1 MVDSKSSPGTSE
13 AAWRTALVL
22 MVSLPIGVTLLA
34 AIGLWLGTTEPRT
47 AAVDTASLTLA
58 WVVVTLTTSVA
69 AVIAWQRMVK
79 PLVPSSGFR
88 ADAPSADELGRLQTG
103 LIVCMALVEGA
114 ALFGGVLLILGAG
127 PAPALVGVILIW
139 TAFLALRPRRG
150 WYGLR

>member
-1 MVDSKSSPGTSE
+1 MIDSDSSPDTPE
-13 AAWRTALVL
+13 AAWRTALILV
-22 MVSLPIGVTLLA
+22 VSLPIGVTLLA
-34 AIGLWLGTTEPRT
+34 AVGLWLNATEVGTT
-47 AAVDTASLTLA
+47 AVDTAPLTLA
-58 WVVVTLTTSVA
+58 WIVLTLATSVV

-88 ADAPSADELGRLQTG
+88 AHPPSGDEIGRLQTG

-127 PAPALVGVILIW
+127 PAPALVGVVLIW
-139 TAFLALRPRRG
+139 TAFLVLRPRRG

>member
-1 MVDSKSSPGTSE
+1 MVDSTSSPDAPEG
-13 AAWRTALVL
+13 AWRTALIL

-34 AIGLWLGTTEPRT
+34 AVGLWLGTTEPRT
-47 AAVDTASLTLA
+47 AAMDTAPLELA
-58 WVVVTLTTSVA
+58 WVVLTLATSIA
-69 AVIAWQRMVK
+69 AVIAWRRMVR

-88 ADAPSADELGRLQTG
+88 ADPPSENDLGRLQTG
-103 LIVCMALVEGA
+103 LIVCMALIEGA

-127 PAPALVGVILIW
+127 PAPALAGVILIW

>member
-1 MVDSKSSPGTSE
+1 MVDSESSPGTPE
-13 AAWRTALVL
+13 AAWRTALIL

-47 AAVDTASLTLA
+47 AAMDTTPLTLA
-58 WVVVTLTTSVA
+58 WVVLTLATSVA
-69 AVIAWQRMVK
+69 AVIAWQRMVN
-79 PLVPSSGFR
+79 PHVPSSGFR
-88 ADAPSADELGRLQTG
+88 ADPPSDDELGRLQTG

-127 PAPALVGVILIW
+127 PVPALVGVILIW
-139 TAFLALRPRRG
+139 TAFLVLRPRRG

>member
-1 MVDSKSSPGTSE
+1 MVDSKSSPGTPE
-13 AAWRTALVL
+13 VAWRTALIL

-34 AIGLWLGTTEPRT
+34 AIGLWLGTTEPRA
-47 AAVDTASLTLA
+47 AAVDTAPLTLA
-58 WVVVTLTTSVA
+58 WVVVTLATSVA

-88 ADAPSADELGRLQTG
+88 ADPPLADELGRLQTG

-127 PAPALVGVILIW
+127 PVPALVGVIVIW

>member
-13 AAWRTALVL
+13 AAWRTALIL

-34 AIGLWLGTTEPRT
+34 AIGLWLGTTEPRA
-47 AAVDTASLTLA
+47 AAVDTAPLTLA
-58 WVVVTLTTSVA
+58 WVAVTLATSVA

-88 ADAPSADELGRLQTG
+88 ADPPSADELGRLQTG

-127 PAPALVGVILIW
+127 PVPALVGVIVIW

>member
-1 MVDSKSSPGTSE
+1 MVDSRSSPGTPD
-13 AAWRTALVL
+13 AAWRTTLIL

-34 AIGLWLGTTEPRT
+34 AVGLWLGTTEPRPT
-47 AAVDTASLTLA
+47 AMDTAPLTIAWVVLTLA
-58 WVVVTLTTSVA
+58 TSIA
-69 AVIAWQRMVK
+69 AAMAWQRMVR

-88 ADAPSADELGRLQTG
+88 ADPPSTDELGRLQTG
-103 LIVCMALVEGA
+103 LILCMALVEGA

-127 PAPALVGVILIW
+127 PVPALVGVILIW

>member
-1 MVDSKSSPGTSE
+1 MVDSKSSPDTPE
-13 AAWRTALVL
+13 AAWRTALIL

-34 AIGLWLGTTEPRT
+34 AVGLWLSTTQPRN
-47 AAVDTASLTLA
+47 AAMDTAPLTLA
-58 WVVVTLTTSVA
+58 WVVLTLATSIA
-69 AVIAWQRMVK
+69 AFIAWLRMVR
-79 PLVPSSGFR
+79 PLLPSSGFR
-88 ADAPSADELGRLQTG
+88 ADSPSDGELGRLQTG

-127 PAPALVGVILIW
+127 PVPALVGVILIW

>member
-1 MVDSKSSPGTSE
+1 MVDSKSSPDTAE
-13 AAWRTALVL
+13 AAWRTALIV

-34 AIGLWLGTTEPRT
+34 AVGLWLGTTKPRT
-47 AAVDTASLTLA
+47 AAIDAAALVLAWVALTLA
-58 WVVVTLTTSVA
+58 TSIA
-69 AVIAWQRMVK
+69 AVVAWRRMVR

-88 ADAPSADELGRLQTG
+88 ADPPSAEEIGRLQTG
-103 LIVCMALVEGA
+103 LIVCLALVEGA
-114 ALFGGVLLILGAG
+114 ALFGGVLLILGAS